1 MPPQSMFPSTQ
12 PPDADPLMRLSDYQR
27 QFQPSGQGEDSTAGI
42 TRLSALNPSLMQ
54 DLMRYDRQPRPGE
67 GLDVLEVLAAS
78 LRHNRALLLH
88 LQIDRRAFALTVR
101 PQERMV
107 WSLLSQTQLFDLR
120 ISDLRVLRVEPA
132 LPMPALDSP
141 QAATYH
147 VAPLGT
153 LLWELSLR
161 GGRDKLL
168 PEIDGVASY
177 RVAPGADLKELDL
190 TGTLG
195 AAVVRLR
202 RETMPLRTIATWPG
216 FDADRAV
223 RMLNG
228 LYLQAAL
235 MVSRTHPGAITP
247 E

>member
-1 MPPQSMFPSTQ
+1 
-12 PPDADPLMRLSDYQR
+12 MR
-27 QFQPSGQGEDSTAGI
+27 FE
-42 TRLSALNPSLMQ
+42 
-54 DLMRYDRQPRPGE
+54 RQPRTGHDQS
-67 GLDVLEVLAAS
+67 GLDVLEVLAAA

-107 WSLLSQTQLFDLR
+107 WCLLSQAQLFELR
-120 ISDLRVLRVEPA
+120 VPDLRVLRVEPA
-132 LPMPALDSP
+132 LPLPAVDNP
-141 QAATYH
+141 QAAAYH
-147 VAPLGT
+147 LSPLGP

-161 GGRDKLL
+161 GAREGLL

-177 RVAPGADLKELDL
+177 RVAPGADLKDLDL
-190 TGTLG
+190 SGTLG
-195 AAVVRLR
+195 AAVTRLR
-202 RETMPLRTIATWPG
+202 RETTPLRLIATWPG
-216 FDADRAV
+216 FDVDRAT

-247 E
+247 D

>member
-1 MPPQSMFPSTQ
+1 MFPSTQ
-12 PPDADPLMRLSDYQR
+12 PPDADPLMRLSEFQR
-27 QFQPSGQGEDSTAGI
+27 YHQASERGEEVAAGI

-54 DLMRYDRQPRPGE
+54 DLMRFERHQRPGD

-88 LQIDRRAFALTVR
+88 LQIDRHAFALTVR

-107 WSLLSQTQLFDLR
+107 WCLLSQAQLLDLR
-120 ISDLRVLRVEPA
+120 VPDLRVLRVQPA
-132 LPMPALDSP
+132 QPAPAVDSP
-141 QAATYH
+141 QAGAYH
-147 VAPLGT
+147 LSALGP
-153 LLWELSLR
+153 LLWELALR
-161 GGRDKLL
+161 GARESLL

-177 RVAPGADLKELDL
+177 RVAPGADLKDLDL
-190 TGTLG
+190 SGSLG
-195 AAVVRLR
+195 AAVQRLR
-202 RETMPLRTIATWPG
+202 RETTPLRLIATWPG
-216 FDADRAV
+216 FDVDRAT

>member
-1 MPPQSMFPSTQ
+1 MFPSTQ
-12 PPDADPLMRLSDYQR
+12 PPDADPLMRLSEYQR
-27 QFQPSGQGEDSTAGI
+27 QFQLSTHGEDSSAGI

-54 DLMRYDRQPRPGE
+54 DLMRYDRQPRTGE
-67 GLDVLEVLAAS
+67 GLDVLEVLAAA

-88 LQIDRRAFALTVR
+88 LQIERRAFALTVR
-101 PQERMV
+101 PQERLV
-107 WSLLSQTQLFDLR
+107 WSPLTQSQLFELR
-120 ISDLRVLRVEPA
+120 FSELRVLRVEPA
-132 LPMPALDSP
+132 LAIPAPDSP
-141 QAATYH
+141 QAAAFQ
-147 VAPLGT
+147 VSPLGT

-168 PEIDGVASY
+168 PEINGVASY

-190 TGTLG
+190 TGTLA

-202 RETMPLRTIATWPG
+202 KETTPLRTIASWPG